1 MRVSALAMHCNSCN
15 ICRTDTDQHSP
26 LAGRCIARSDRGL
39 FQCTLFLLAS
49 ALSYLVV
56 YWLFVAVTSAG
67 LRPLAAYAV
76 TLGLALVMLCSA
88 SGFAVYCVCQIIDGC
103 LACCSNQTVQSLRTH
118 RLARKRA
125 DSILKRNQAE
135 QNSQKKMKVKEHLQ
149 KPQLVSELPESG
161 GSRPMVPPGSWGGRE
176 ESQSSLRQVLKSTD
190 RMSLPVELDNLPLH
204 PIMKYNNLKSRQMHH
219 PVTFTLAPVSV
230 PVENIS
236 VAQRQT
242 KQKSKTVK

>member
-1 MRVSALAMHCNSCN
+1 MAIHCNSCRV
-15 ICRTDTDQHSP
+15 CRTDTDHHSP
-26 LAGRCIARSDRGL
+26 LAGRCISRSDRGL

-49 ALSYLVV
+49 ALSYLAV
-56 YWLFVAVTSAG
+56 YWLYIAVMSGG
-67 LRPLAAYAV
+67 LHPIAPYAV
-76 TLGLALVMLCSA
+76 TLGFAIVLLCSA
-88 SGFAVYCVCQIIDGC
+88 VAFAIYCIFQIIDGC

-118 RLARKRA
+118 RQARKRA

-135 QNSQKKMKVKEHLQ
+135 QNSQKKIKVKEPLQ

-204 PIMKYNNLKSRQMHH
+204 PIVKYNNLKSRQMHH
-219 PVTFTLAPVSV
+219 PLTFTLAPVSV
-230 PVENIS
+230 PVDNIS
-236 VAQRQT
+236 VAQRQA